1 MSHDDLPSETAEG
14 RPAKNRRQ
22 VLLGAAGTVF
32 LGACGNLSFKRPP
45 PVSAD
50 EQILTTMR
58 RATNFMREECAH
70 AGGYVWSYSRDFSR
84 RWGEMEAYPSMIWI
98 QPPGT
103 ATVGHLYL
111 DCYHASRDEYFYEAA
126 AEVARSL
133 TAAQNPAGGWNYL
146 HDFAGEKSVRRWY
159 ETIGRNGWRL
169 EEFHHYFGNATFDDA
184 GTAEASQFL
193 LRMYVEKRDER
204 FVEALERAVRFVLDS
219 QYDNGGWPQ
228 RHPAVAEAA
237 DRPGLPDYTQ
247 HITFN
252 DDVARENI
260 TFLLM
265 LYQSLGDQRALE
277 AIYRA
282 MAIFP
287 ATLQAV
293 PQAGWGLQHSVE
305 TLAPAAAR
313 SYEPL
318 ALVTSTTAG
327 NASLM
332 MDFYEWTGD
341 QEFLD
346 RLPEVFAW
354 LDSVKL
360 PAGTEPVTGRR
371 FPTFIELGTNR
382 PLYNHR
388 RGSNVVNGEYYHD
401 YDPESPITHY
411 SQWRQIDLEALRE
424 RFRRLMIT
432 TPADVQATSPLNRHE
447 NFELPRFFTTRQIEV
462 SDLNS
467 NNGNTTIE
475 VPDEARI
482 AELVN
487 SLNAEGYWPTPLA
500 ATSYPY
506 IGPGPETVPPG
517 DYSQTLVGDR
527 SDTSP
532 FIARN
537 PESGISTAAFIR
549 NMSTLLL
556 ALEREPA
563 PATP

>member
-1 MSHDDLPSETAEG
+1 MLDDSPSEIA
-14 RPAKNRRQ
+14 PAGPATNRRQ
-22 VLLGAAGTVF
+22 VLLGAAGTVL
-32 LGACGNLSFKRPP
+32 LGGCGSLAWQGSP
-45 PVSAD
+45 PVSKR
-50 EQILTTMR
+50 EEILTTML
-58 RATNFMREECAH
+58 RATEFMREECAH
-70 AGGYVWSYSRDFSR
+70 AGGYVWSCSQDFSR

-111 DCYHASRDEYFYEAA
+111 DAYHASGDEYFYESA

-133 TAAQNPAGGWNYL
+133 ITAQHPSGGWNYL
-146 HDFAGEKSVRRWY
+146 YDFAGEKSVRRWY

-169 EEFHHYFGNATFDDA
+169 EKFHHYYGNATFDDA

-193 LRMYVEKRDER
+193 LRMYLERRDDR
-204 FVEALERAVRFVLDS
+204 FVEPLERAVRFVLDS

-228 RHPAVAEAA
+228 RFPFVSESPDLH
-237 DRPGLPDYTQ
+237 GLPDYTR

-252 DDVARENI
+252 DDVARQNI

-265 LYQSLGDQRALE
+265 VYQSLGDQRALE

-287 ATLQAV
+287 ATLRPP

-305 TLAPAAAR
+305 TLAPVGAR

-332 MDFYEWTGD
+332 MDFYEWTGE
-341 QEFLD
+341 QKFLD

-360 PAGTEPVTGRR
+360 PAGTEPVPGRR

-411 SQWRQIDLEALRE
+411 SQWRAIDLDALRE

-432 TPADVQATSPLNRHE
+432 TPADVQASSPLNRQE
-447 NFELPRFFTTRQIEV
+447 NFELPRFFTTQSIEV

-467 NNGNTTIE
+467 NIGDATVEI
-475 VPDEARI
+475 PDDARI
-482 AELVN
+482 AELLG
-487 SLNAEGYWPTPLA
+487 SLNADGYWPTALT

-506 IGPGPETVPPG
+506 AGPGPETPPPG
-517 DYSQTLVGDR
+517 DYSQTMVGDR

-532 FIARN
+532 FTAAN
-537 PESGISTAAFIR
+537 PEIGISTGAFIQ
-549 NMSTLLL
+549 NMTVLLL
-556 ALEREPA
+556 ALEPA
-563 PATP
+563 PAPP

>member
-1 MSHDDLPSETAEG
+1 MHDDKPSESA
-14 RPAKNRRQ
+14 PAPPAANRRQ
-22 VLLGAAGTVF
+22 VLLGAAGTVL
-32 LGACGNLSFKRPP
+32 LGGCGSLLPKAPP
-45 PVSAD
+45 PVSQRA
-50 EQILTTMR
+50 QVLATMR
-58 RATNFMREECAH
+58 RAADYMREECAH
-70 AGGYVWSYSRDFSR
+70 AGGYVWSYAADFSR

-111 DCYHASRDEYFYEAA
+111 DCYHASGDEYFYEAA

-133 TAAQNPAGGWNYL
+133 IAAQHPAGGWNYL
-146 HDFAGEKSVRRWY
+146 YDFAGEKSAERWY
-159 ETIGRNGWRL
+159 DTIGRNGWRL
-169 EEFHHYFGNATFDDA
+169 EEFHNYYGNATFDDA
-184 GTAEASQFL
+184 GTSEASQFL
-193 LRMYVEKRDER
+193 LRMFLAKRDER
-204 FVEALERAVRFVLDS
+204 YAEPLERALRFVLES

-228 RHPAVAEAA
+228 RYPPVADAS
-237 DRPGLPDYTQ
+237 DVRGPPDYTR

-252 DDVARENI
+252 DDVAGENI
-260 TFLLM
+260 KFLLM
-265 LYQSLGDQRALE
+265 VYQALGDQRALE

-293 PQAGWGLQHSVE
+293 PQAGWGLQHSLE
-305 TLAPAAAR
+305 TLAPVGAR
-313 SYEPL
+313 SYEPE

-332 MDFYEWTGD
+332 MDFYAWTGE
-341 QEFLD
+341 QKFLD

-360 PAGTEPVTGRR
+360 PAGTEPMPGRR

-401 YDPESPITHY
+401 YDPETPITHY
-411 SQWRQIDLEALRE
+411 SQWRAIDLDALRE

-432 TPADVQATSPLNRHE
+432 TPAEVQVNSPLNRQDA
-447 NFELPRFFTTRQIEV
+447 FQLPRFFTTRNIEV

-467 NNGNTTIE
+467 NVGNK
-475 VPDEARI
+475 VLDAPDEARV
-482 AELVN
+482 ADLVG
-487 SLNAEGYWPTPLA
+487 SLNAEGYWPTPLT

-506 IGPGPETVPPG
+506 IGPGPETPPPG
-517 DYSQTLVGDR
+517 NYAQTLVGDR

-532 FIARN
+532 FIAKD
-537 PESGISTAAFIR
+537 PVIGISTGAFIQ

-556 ALEREPA
+556 ALDPA
-563 PATP
+563 PPPAAG